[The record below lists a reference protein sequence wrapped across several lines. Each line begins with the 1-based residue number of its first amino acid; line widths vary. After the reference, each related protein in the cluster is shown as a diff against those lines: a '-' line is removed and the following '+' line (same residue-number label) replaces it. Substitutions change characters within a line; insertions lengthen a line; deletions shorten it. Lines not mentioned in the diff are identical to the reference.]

1 MISLFYTGRI
11 TIRQKRFDLLIKL
24 SELLSNTNEHFT
36 LYVFGI
42 GDNNLTKSLLKF
54 QTKKF
59 KIVCSGY
66 VDDWLD
72 SLPFGAIQIFTSDY
86 EGCPLSLLEAYKNG
100 FKKII
105 AIDSPGVNK
114 YLSTNCLFKDIND
127 MRNALVENRDLDNQL
142 DLNLY
147 FDHNR
152 FKAEVLYTFDN
163 ILKIN

>member
-1 MISLFYTGRI
+1 MVSLFYTGRI
-11 TIRQKRFDLLIKL
+11 SIRQKRFDLLIQL
-24 SELLSNTNEHFT
+24 SELLSNTNGQYT

-42 GDNNLTKSLLKF
+42 GDNNLIKSLLKC

-59 KIVCSGY
+59 KIVFSGY
-66 VDDWLD
+66 VVDWLD
-72 SLPFGAIQIFTSDY
+72 TLPVGAIQIFTSDY

-105 AIDSPGVNK
+105 ALDSPGVNK
-114 YLSTNCLFKDIND
+114 YLSRNCLFKDIND
-127 MRNALVENRDLDNQL
+127 IRNALVENSDLDNHL

-147 FDHNR
+147 FDYNR
-152 FKAEVLYTFDN
+152 FKAEVLYTFEN